1 MSPAGGVPV
10 WRLFSRGF
18 LSVIRRVHGGYQR
31 RRGATTKQQVPRTCG
46 ATRHF
51 WDCAARCQ
59 NVVTTYDRRRRAEEV
74 AQDLARVTSRTGDGD
89 SVDAES
95 GFTFSRP
102 HQQPR
107 RRRRTHVVT
116 WVPFAIVDLSSP
128 RRSTTRP
135 AVSTTHQLFRRR
147 IVERPT
153 LLDDAAEVGRDDDG

>member
-1 MSPAGGVPV
+1 
-10 WRLFSRGF
+10 
-18 LSVIRRVHGGYQR
+18 VIRRFHGGYQR

-59 NVVTTYDRRRRAEEV
+59 NVVTTYDTRRRAEEV

-89 SVDAES
+89 GVDAES

-107 RRRRTHVVT
+107 RRRRTHVGAVRHRRFIIAAT
-116 WVPFAIVDLSSP
+116 VNDTASGFHDASTIPTANRRATDAAG
-128 RRSTTRP
+128 RRSGSR
-135 AVSTTHQLFRRR
+135 SRRR
-147 IVERPT
+147 RLKTTT
-153 LLDDAAEVGRDDDG
+153 LGILTSIFRVALRCA